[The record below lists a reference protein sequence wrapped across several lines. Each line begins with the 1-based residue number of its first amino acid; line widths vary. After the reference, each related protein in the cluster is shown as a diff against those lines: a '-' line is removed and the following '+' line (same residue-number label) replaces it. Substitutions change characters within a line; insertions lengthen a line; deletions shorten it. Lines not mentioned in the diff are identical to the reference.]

1 MCTYGRVC
9 SWQGLPAEEGTEG
22 GEVLRGEE
30 DPSPL
35 NLGTTSG
42 SLLPHWQALWNG
54 RAQVGASCSA
64 AYVSY

>member
-1 MCTYGRVC
+1 MCAHLSEHVHLSVSVYVC

-35 NLGTTSG
+35 NLGITSG
-42 SLLPHWQALWNG
+42 PLLPHWQALWNG
-54 RAQVGASCSA
+54 RA
-64 AYVSY
+64 